1 MRLKILKRFEVKK
14 KIIAPLIILI
24 LLTTCY
30 QPVPNGEYRLIN
42 WNGQTDY
49 LPKQYF
55 TFKGNEFGAFVI
67 DEHGEHGDKIEYG
80 TKLIEY
86 QTNNIFTFKR
96 NDTIYS
102 WKYHLNNDTL
112 TMRSQINNM
121 YIICLKTV
129 SSRKFQAH

>member
-1 MRLKILKRFEVKK
+1 MRLKILKRFEFKR
-14 KIIAPLIILI
+14 KIIASLIILI

-30 QPVPNGEYRLIN
+30 QPIPDGEYRLIN

-55 TFKGNEFGAFVI
+55 TFRGNEFGAFVI

-86 QTNNIFTFKR
+86 QTNNIFSFQR

-102 WKYHLNNDTL
+102 WKYFLNNDTL
-112 TMRSQINNM
+112 TMKSQITNM
-121 YIICLKTV
+121 YIICLK
-129 SSRKFQAH
+129 SIPSRKLQQK

>member
-1 MRLKILKRFEVKK
+1 M
-14 KIIAPLIILI
+14 IASLIIL
-24 LLTTCY
+24 LLLIACY
-30 QPVPNGEYRLIN
+30 QPVPDGEYRLIN

-55 TFKGNEFGAFVI
+55 TFKGNEFGAFII
-67 DEHGEHGDKIEYG
+67 DRHGEHGDKIEYG

-112 TMRSQINNM
+112 TMRNQINDM
-121 YIICLKTV
+121 YIICLKTAL
-129 SSRKFQAH
+129 SGKFQDY

>member
-1 MRLKILKRFEVKK
+1 MRLKILKRFEFKR
-14 KIIAPLIILI
+14 KIIRSLIILF

-30 QPVPNGEYRLIN
+30 QPVPDGEYRLIN

-55 TFKGNEFGAFVI
+55 TFRGNEFGAFVI

-80 TKLIEY
+80 KKLIEY
-86 QTNNIFTFKR
+86 ETNNIFTFKR

-121 YIICLKTV
+121 YIICLKTI

>member
-1 MRLKILKRFEVKK
+1 MRLKILERFEF
-14 KIIAPLIILI
+14 KIKMIASLIIL
-24 LLTTCY
+24 LLLIACY
-30 QPVPNGEYRLIN
+30 QPVPDGEYRLIN

-55 TFKGNEFGAFVI
+55 TFKGNEFGAFII
-67 DEHGEHGDKIEYG
+67 DRHGEHGDKIEYG

>member
-1 MRLKILKRFEVKK
+1 M
-14 KIIAPLIILI
+14 A
-24 LLTTCY
+24 CY
-30 QPVPNGEYRLIN
+30 QPVPDGEYRLIN

-55 TFKGNEFGAFVI
+55 TFKSNEFGAFVI
-67 DEHGEHGDKIEYG
+67 DRHGEHGDKIEYG

-102 WKYHLNNDTL
+102 WKYFLNNDTL

-129 SSRKFQAH
+129 SSGKFQDH

>member
-1 MRLKILKRFEVKK
+1 M
-14 KIIAPLIILI
+14 A
-24 LLTTCY
+24 CY
-30 QPVPNGEYRLIN
+30 QSVPDGEYRLIN

-67 DEHGEHGDKIEYG
+67 DRHGEHGDKIEYG

>member
-1 MRLKILKRFEVKK
+1 MRLKILKRFEFKR
-14 KIIAPLIILI
+14 KIIASLIILI

-30 QPVPNGEYRLIN
+30 QPIPDGEYRLIN

-55 TFKGNEFGAFVI
+55 TFSGNEFGAFVI
-67 DEHGEHGDKIEYG
+67 DEHGEHADKIDYG

-86 QTNNIFTFKR
+86 QTNNIFSFKR

-102 WKYHLNNDTL
+102 WKYFLNNDTL
-112 TMRSQINNM
+112 TMKSQITNM
-121 YIICLKTV
+121 YIICLK
-129 SSRKFQAH
+129 SIPSRKLQQK

>member
-1 MRLKILKRFEVKK
+1 M
-14 KIIAPLIILI
+14 A
-24 LLTTCY
+24 CY
-30 QPVPNGEYRLIN
+30 QSVPDGEYRLIN

-67 DEHGEHGDKIEYG
+67 DRHGEHSDKIEYG

-96 NDTIYS
+96 NDTIYT

-112 TMRSQINNM
+112 TMRSQINDM
-121 YIICLKTV
+121 YIVCLKTA
-129 SSRKFQAH
+129 SSGKFQDH

>member
-1 MRLKILKRFEVKK
+1 MRLKILERFEL
-14 KIIAPLIILI
+14 KIKMIASLIIL
-24 LLTTCY
+24 LLLIACY
-30 QPVPNGEYRLIN
+30 QPVPDGEYRLIN

-55 TFKGNEFGAFVI
+55 TFKGNEFGAFII
-67 DEHGEHGDKIEYG
+67 DRHGEHGDKIEYG

-112 TMRSQINNM
+112 TMRNQINDM
-121 YIICLKTV
+121 YIICLKTAL
-129 SSRKFQAH
+129 SGKFQDY

>member
-1 MRLKILKRFEVKK
+1 MRLKILKRFEFKR
-14 KIIAPLIILI
+14 KIIASLIILI

-30 QPVPNGEYRLIN
+30 QPVPDGEYRLIN

-55 TFKGNEFGAFVI
+55 TFSGNEFGAFVI
-67 DEHGEHGDKIEYG
+67 DEHGEHADKIDYG

-86 QTNNIFTFKR
+86 QTNNIFSFQR

-102 WKYHLNNDTL
+102 WKYFLNNDTL
-112 TMRSQINNM
+112 TMKSQITNM
-121 YIICLKTV
+121 YIICLK
-129 SSRKFQAH
+129 SIPSRKLQHK